1 MSIITNDVL
10 NKITSLTSGTINNQ
24 VIEFAK
30 NILFTR
36 ISTYTTDNKELDMIR
51 DKISNMEIK
60 LLSNE
65 DFKDT
70 YYKCNGRGFLPGGF
84 EYHGVIYFRNDL
96 EFDTTEFHKLI
107 HEMLHII
114 SFNPESGKIG
124 LFQTNKEKNY
134 YYGRGLNEAFTEYLT
149 SILLEDSFSGYSK
162 DFYYII
168 QLFMQ
173 LTNLDIKELFRL
185 YINKEEWLTDK
196 IINVFNANDD
206 ELVGL
211 IIEYDNKLNPSKS
224 FNPNNVF
231 HYLFNSI
238 KFKMN
243 NNEKLDTNKL
253 QELLKEYYNYY
264 YDMDHDLDVSIK
276 TGMAETLDILG
287 TYKHKI
293 SR

>member
-1 MSIITNDVL
+1 M
-10 NKITSLTSGTINNQ
+10 
-24 VIEFAK
+24 
-30 NILFTR
+30 
-36 ISTYTTDNKELDMIR
+36 
-51 DKISNMEIK
+51 
-60 LLSNE
+60 
-65 DFKDT
+65 
-70 YYKCNGRGFLPGGF
+70 
-84 EYHGVIYFRNDL
+84 
-96 EFDTTEFHKLI
+96 
-107 HEMLHII
+107 
-114 SFNPESGKIG
+114 
-124 LFQTNKEKNY
+124 
-134 YYGRGLNEAFTEYLT
+134 
-149 SILLEDSFSGYSK
+149 
-162 DFYYII
+162 
-168 QLFMQ
+168 
-173 LTNLDIKELFRL
+173 
-185 YINKEEWLTDK
+185 TDK

-243 NNEKLDTNKL
+243 NNEKLDINKL
-253 QELLKEYYNYY
+253 QELLKECYNYY

>member
-36 ISTYTTDNKELDMIR
+36 ISTYTIDNKELDMIR
-51 DKISNMEIK
+51 DKISNMDIK

-107 HEMLHII
+107 HEMLHVI
-114 SFNPESGKIG
+114 SFNQESEKIG

-149 SILLEDSFSGYSK
+149 FILLEDSFSGYSK

-211 IIEYDNKLNPSKS
+211 INEYDNKLNPIKF

>member
-1 MSIITNDVL
+1 MSIITNDAL
-10 NKITSLTSGTINNQ
+10 NKITSLTSGTINDQ

-30 NILFTR
+30 NILFAR
-36 ISTYTTDNKELDMIR
+36 ISTYTTDDKELDMIR

-65 DFKDT
+65 DFKDA

-96 EFDTTEFHKLI
+96 EFDTIEFHKLI
-107 HEMLHII
+107 HEMLHVI

-173 LTNLDIKELFRL
+173 LTNLDAL
-185 YINKEEWLTDK
+185 
-196 IINVFNANDD
+196 
-206 ELVGL
+206 
-211 IIEYDNKLNPSKS
+211 S
-224 FNPNNVF
+224 
-231 HYLFNSI
+231 
-238 KFKMN
+238 
-243 NNEKLDTNKL
+243 
-253 QELLKEYYNYY
+253 
-264 YDMDHDLDVSIK
+264 
-276 TGMAETLDILG
+276 
-287 TYKHKI
+287 
-293 SR
+293 